1 MVTSGLQVAFLIV
14 RKKRFKQKFSHSS
27 VAVTFNNI
35 WQLFPC
41 HHVLM
46 KTVDDG
52 GHLDSIQAEEMSV
65 SRVRIQDQLVVL
77 DPNRGSSEGPAARE
91 KMSDKTHKD

>member
-1 MVTSGLQVAFLIV
+1 
-14 RKKRFKQKFSHSS
+14 
-27 VAVTFNNI
+27 
-35 WQLFPC
+35 
-41 HHVLM
+41 M

-52 GHLDSIQAEEMSV
+52 GHLDSMQAEETSV

-91 KMSDKTHKD
+91 KMSDKTHKDWGSNITKTPKGVTFPQRELLLIHFRKQASPQKL

>member
-1 MVTSGLQVAFLIV
+1 
-14 RKKRFKQKFSHSS
+14 
-27 VAVTFNNI
+27 
-35 WQLFPC
+35 
-41 HHVLM
+41 M

-77 DPNRGSSEGPAARE
+77 DPNRGSSEGPAALE

>member
-1 MVTSGLQVAFLIV
+1 
-14 RKKRFKQKFSHSS
+14 
-27 VAVTFNNI
+27 
-35 WQLFPC
+35 
-41 HHVLM
+41 M

-52 GHLDSIQAEEMSV
+52 GHLDSMQAEEMSV
-65 SRVRIQDQLVVL
+65 SRVRRIQDQLVVL

>member
-1 MVTSGLQVAFLIV
+1 
-14 RKKRFKQKFSHSS
+14 
-27 VAVTFNNI
+27 
-35 WQLFPC
+35 
-41 HHVLM
+41 M

-52 GHLDSIQAEEMSV
+52 GHLDSMQAEEMSV